1 MHSLVDGCLG
11 KRLDLPEE
19 SEKRMS
25 WQRQWIE
32 VRGHRLYLERND
44 KDNAPLVV
52 LLHHGLGSVQ
62 AWRAQ
67 MDFLQNKDFS
77 VFVYD
82 RWGYGHSDDRPHLDP
97 PYFEEDVRDLAEI
110 LAHETK
116 PLVLV
121 GHSDGGNVALTYA
134 SRYGRDLF
142 GVIVIAAHIYF
153 EPKMAKGIQ
162 ELWRSYQNNETF
174 QTSLNHIHC
183 GKVVFERW
191 FQAWSKIGIE
201 WDMRSMCSLIS
212 CPVLVLQ
219 GSEDE
224 HASVQHAFDLAA
236 ALPFGKVRILEG
248 ADHMLPQKTSAL
260 FNQILFETLLDFQ
273 MGNQHVQ

>member
-1 MHSLVDGCLG
+1 MHSLVNGCPG
-11 KRLDLPEE
+11 KRLSLPKEG
-19 SEKRMS
+19 EKRMS
-25 WQRQWIE
+25 WQRKWIE

-52 LLHHGLGSVQ
+52 FLHHGLGSVQ

-67 MDFLQNKDFS
+67 MEFLQNEPFS
-77 VFVYD
+77 VLVYD
-82 RWGYGHSDDRPHLDP
+82 RWGYGQSDDRSHLDP
-97 PYFEEDVRDLAEI
+97 PFFEEDLQDLAEI
-110 LAHETK
+110 LAYEPK

-121 GHSDGGNVALTYA
+121 GHSDGGNLALTYA
-134 SRYGRDLF
+134 SRYGEDLF

-153 EPKMAKGIQ
+153 EPKMAEGIQ

-174 QTSLNHIHC
+174 RASLHHIHR
-183 GKVVFERW
+183 GKAVFERW

-201 WDMRSMCSLIS
+201 WDMRSIFSLIS

-224 HASVQHAFDLAA
+224 HASVQHALDLAA
-236 ALPFGKVRILEG
+236 ALPLGKVRILEG
-248 ADHMLPQKTSAL
+248 ANHMLPQKASAI
-260 FNQILFETLLDFQ
+260 FNQILFETLLDFLR
-273 MGNQHVQ
+273 GNQHVQ